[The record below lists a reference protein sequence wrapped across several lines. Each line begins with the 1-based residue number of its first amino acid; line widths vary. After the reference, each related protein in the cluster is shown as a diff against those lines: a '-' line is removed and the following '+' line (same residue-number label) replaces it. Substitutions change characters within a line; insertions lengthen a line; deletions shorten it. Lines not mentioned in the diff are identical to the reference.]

1 MVATE
6 AGSLS
11 VKEQSLADLS
21 LEDFLVRLASAAPT
35 PGGGSVA
42 ALTGALAASLGQ
54 MACALTVGKPK
65 FADVEPQ
72 VRELATRLQRAAGM
86 LRQLIDEDA
95 AAYTEL
101 NAAFKIDKSEPTRK
115 QQLAKAAVLA
125 AEVPLETAAISREV
139 LGDLERL
146 APIANPN
153 LRSDVEAATHLAR
166 AAMHAA
172 GANVR
177 VNLTLIAPEAA
188 ERINAELEQLLA
200 E

>member
-21 LEDFLVRLASAAPT
+21 LNDFLARLASAAPT

-42 ALTGALAASLGQ
+42 ALTGALAAGLGH

-72 VRELATRLQRAAGM
+72 VRELATRLQRAADM

-95 AAYTEL
+95 AAYAEL
-101 NAAFKIDKSEPTRK
+101 NAAFKLDKSEPTRK
-115 QQLAKAAVLA
+115 RRLGQAAVLA
-125 AEVPLETAAISREV
+125 AGVPLETAPISRKV

-153 LRSDVEAATHLAR
+153 LRSDVEAAKHLAR

-172 GANVR
+172 AANVR
-177 VNLTLIAPEAA
+177 VNLPFMAAEAA
-188 ERINAELEQLLA
+188 EQIEAELEQLLGT
-200 E
+200 

>member
-1 MVATE
+1 VR
-6 AGSLS
+6 
-11 VKEQSLADLS
+11 EQSLANLS
-21 LEDFLVRLASAAPT
+21 LKDFLARLGSAAPT

-65 FADVEPQ
+65 FAQVEPQ
-72 VRELATRLQRAAGM
+72 VRELATRLQRAADM

-101 NAAFKIDKSEPTRK
+101 NAAFKIDKSEPARK
-115 QQLAKAAVLA
+115 QRLGQAAVLA

-172 GANVR
+172 AANVR
-177 VNLTLIAPEAA
+177 VNLPLIAPEAA
-188 ERINAELEQLLA
+188 ERINGELEQLLA

>member
-1 MVATE
+1 M
-6 AGSLS
+6 
-11 VKEQSLADLS
+11 KEQSLADLS

-177 VNLTLIAPEAA
+177 VNLPLIAPEAA